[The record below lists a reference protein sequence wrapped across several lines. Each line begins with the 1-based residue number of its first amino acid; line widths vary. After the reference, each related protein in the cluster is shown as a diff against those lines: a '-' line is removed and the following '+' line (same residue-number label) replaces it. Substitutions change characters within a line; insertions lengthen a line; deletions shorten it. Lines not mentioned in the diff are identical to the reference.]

1 MKTIVL
7 KCGGSVLDE
16 LSPAFFDGLRSLME
30 DGYMPV
36 LVHGGG
42 PAINSMLSLYQIPS
56 KFQNGL
62 RVTCEKTMEVVE
74 MVLSGQT
81 NRQLVRLLEHH
92 DLTAVGL
99 NGSDGKCLQAEYIN
113 KEELGF
119 VGQITAVNK
128 KMIEKLLVDR
138 IIPVITPIAASMEET
153 GARMNVNADYAAAA
167 VAKALNAERCLFVT
181 NVDGILVE
189 GQLVEEATES
199 DIQSF
204 IAEGH
209 IYGGMIPKVESA
221 LSVLGNGIEKVMI
234 VSGKKAFYQSGIWTG
249 TAITS
254 KERVF

>member
-81 NRQLVRLLEHH
+81 NRQLVRLFEHH

-204 IAEGH
+204 ISDGH

-234 VSGKKAFYQSGIWTG
+234 VSGKKSFYQSGIWTG